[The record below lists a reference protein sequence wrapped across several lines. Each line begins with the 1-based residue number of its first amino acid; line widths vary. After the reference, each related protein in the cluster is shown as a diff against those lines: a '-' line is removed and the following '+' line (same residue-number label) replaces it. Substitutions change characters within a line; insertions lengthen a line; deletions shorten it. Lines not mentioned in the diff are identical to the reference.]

1 MFEKLYFK
9 KAEKTDI
16 DYLFWLRNETMSNH
30 MSNSG
35 VEVTEK
41 KQLDRINYN
50 FEDAKIIYFDD
61 EKIGLLKTT
70 EKEFEIEVVQIQLD
84 PKYHGKGLGN
94 KIMQSIIE
102 QAKAKNKTIFLSVL
116 KANPA
121 KKLYDRL
128 GFLTEKETE
137 NSFEMRLIV

>member
-16 DYLFWLRNETMSNH
+16 DYLFWLRSKTMSNH

-41 KQLDRINYN
+41 EQLDRINYN